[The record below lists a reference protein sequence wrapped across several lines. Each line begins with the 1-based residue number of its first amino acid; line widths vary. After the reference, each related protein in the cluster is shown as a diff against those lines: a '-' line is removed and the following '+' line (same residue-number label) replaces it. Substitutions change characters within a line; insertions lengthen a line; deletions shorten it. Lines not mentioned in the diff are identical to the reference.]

1 MSNLLISTCREKLS
15 EREFVFPIAE
25 IVKPEDSDILH
36 YTECTE
42 NAISKAG
49 RIMICGTSLQDNAYL
64 SDLDIFKNLLLEFK
78 GPILGICSGMQI
90 ITSLF
95 EDKIVEN
102 VEIGMIEVR
111 TLESNRL
118 CEGKF
123 QAYSIHNFSVDN
135 LEFFTILA
143 RSDTSVQAIKHKSRK
158 IFGVSFHPEVR
169 NQGIVEN
176 FLRI

>member
-1 MSNLLISTCREKLS
+1 MSNLLISTCSEKLS
-15 EREFVFPIAE
+15 EREFVFPIVE
-25 IVKPEDSDILH
+25 IVKPEDYKILH

-42 NAISKAG
+42 KDISKAS

-64 SDLDIFKNLLLEFK
+64 GDLNIFKNLLLGFE

-90 ITSLF
+90 ISSLF
-95 EDKIVEN
+95 EYKIVEN

-111 TLESNRL
+111 TLESNEL

-143 RSDTSVQAIKHKSRK
+143 RSDTSVQAIKHKSRE

-169 NQGIVEN
+169 NEEIVEN
-176 FLRI
+176 FLRV

>member
-1 MSNLLISTCREKLS
+1 MSNLLISTCSQKLS
-15 EREFVFPIAE
+15 EREFVFPIAK
-25 IVKPEDSDILH
+25 IVKPEDCKVLH
-36 YTECTE
+36 YTECTK
-42 NAISKAG
+42 NDISKAS
-49 RIMICGTSLQDNAYL
+49 RIMICGTSLQDNVYL
-64 SDLDIFKNLLLEFK
+64 GDLNLFKNLLLEFK

-123 QAYSIHNFSVDN
+123 QAYSC
-135 LEFFTILA
+135 LLY
-143 RSDTSVQAIKHKSRK
+143 TSPSPRDATLSRMP
-158 IFGVSFHPEVR
+158 SSA
-169 NQGIVEN
+169 
-176 FLRI
+176 

>member
-1 MSNLLISTCREKLS
+1 MSNLLISTCSQKLS
-15 EREFVFPIAE
+15 EREFVFPIAK
-25 IVKPEDSDILH
+25 IVPEDCEVLH

-42 NAISKAG
+42 KDISKAS
-49 RIMICGTSLQDNAYL
+49 RIIICGTSLQDNAYKG
-64 SDLDIFKNLLLEFK
+64 DLHIFKNLLLGFER
-78 GPILGICSGMQI
+78 PILGICSGMQI
-90 ITSLF
+90 ISSLF

-143 RSDTSVQAIKHKSRK
+143 RSDASVQAIKHKSRK

-169 NQGIVEN
+169 NQEIVEN

>member
-1 MSNLLISTCREKLS
+1 M
-15 EREFVFPIAE
+15 FPIAK
-25 IVKPEDSDILH
+25 IVKPEDCKVLH

-42 NAISKAG
+42 NDISKAS
-49 RIMICGTSLQDNAYL
+49 RIIICGTSLQDNAYL
-64 SDLDIFKNLLLEFK
+64 GDLNIFKNILLGFD

-90 ITSLF
+90 ISSLF

-143 RSDTSVQAIKHKSRK
+143 RSDASVQAIKHKSRK

-169 NQGIVEN
+169 NQEIVEN

>member
-1 MSNLLISTCREKLS
+1 MRNLLISTCSQKLS
-15 EREFVFPIAE
+15 EREFVFPIAK
-25 IVKPEDSDILH
+25 IVKPEDCKVLH

-42 NAISKAG
+42 NDISKAS
-49 RIMICGTSLQDNAYL
+49 RIIICGTSLQDNAYL
-64 SDLDIFKNLLLEFK
+64 GDLNIFKNILLGFD

-90 ITSLF
+90 ISSLF

-111 TLESNRL
+111 TLKSNRL
-118 CEGKF
+118 FEGKF
-123 QAYSIHNFSVDN
+123 EAYSIHNFSVDN

-143 RSDTSVQAIKHKSRK
+143 RSDASVQAIKHKSRK

-169 NQGIVEN
+169 NQEIVEN